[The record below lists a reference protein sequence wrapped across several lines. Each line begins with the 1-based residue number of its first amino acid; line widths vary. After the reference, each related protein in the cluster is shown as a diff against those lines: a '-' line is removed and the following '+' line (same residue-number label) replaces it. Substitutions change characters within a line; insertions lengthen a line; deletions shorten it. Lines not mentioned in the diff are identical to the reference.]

1 MSDKQKPS
9 VKERIRE
16 EAKEFAVIVLY
27 LWVLLG
33 LFALHRVVL
42 LREHNLSYGLG
53 FALVNA
59 LVLGKIMYIFERLH
73 VGRRFEQKA
82 PVYSILFKSG
92 LFAII
97 LLVFDILEEGVVGL
111 IHGKTFAQSTSELG
125 GGTLSGLLLIAIITS
140 VSLIPF
146 FSFTEIG
153 RALGG
158 RQLQLLLF
166 HKK

>member
-1 MSDKQKPS
+1 MSDKRKPS
-9 VKERIRE
+9 IKERIRE

-27 LWVLLG
+27 LWVLLS
-33 LFALHRVVL
+33 LFALHRVML
-42 LREHNLSYGLG
+42 LREGNLSYRLG

-73 VGRRFEQKA
+73 VGRRFERKA

-92 LFAII
+92 VFAII
-97 LLVFDILEEGVVGL
+97 LLVFDILEEGIVGL
-111 IHGKTFAQSTSELG
+111 LHGKTFAQGTSELG

-146 FSFTEIG
+146 FSFKEIG
-153 RALGG
+153 RSLGG

>member
-1 MSDKQKPS
+1 M
-9 VKERIRE
+9 
-16 EAKEFAVIVLY
+16 
-27 LWVLLG
+27 
-33 LFALHRVVL
+33 L
-42 LREHNLSYGLG
+42 LREHDLSYRLG

-59 LVLGKIMYIFERLH
+59 LVLGKILYIFERLH
-73 VGRRFEQKA
+73 VGSRFEQKA

-92 LFAII
+92 VFAII
-97 LLVFDILEEGVVGL
+97 LLVFDILEEGIVGL
-111 IHGKTFAQSTSELG
+111 IHGKTFAQSISDLG

-146 FSFTEIG
+146 FLFKEIG